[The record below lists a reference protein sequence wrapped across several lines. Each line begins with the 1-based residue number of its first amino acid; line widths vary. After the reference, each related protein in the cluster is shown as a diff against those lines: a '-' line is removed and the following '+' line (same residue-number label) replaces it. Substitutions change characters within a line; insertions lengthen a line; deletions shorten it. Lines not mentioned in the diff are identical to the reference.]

1 MKCLHASAS
10 EALELMERALKI
22 LDESDMPGEIGAHLD
37 LAVERLR
44 DHIDRPRDLLPR
56 PWSTP
61 LN

>member
-1 MKCLHASAS
+1 MTCLVAAAV
-10 EALELMERALKI
+10 EALELMERALAI
-22 LDESDMPGEIGAHLD
+22 LDESETPGDVGAHLD

-44 DHIDRPRDLLPR
+44 SHLDRPREIEPR